1 MGSFSGTGREED
13 RMFWQAAFF
22 SAANSAMA
30 FHALSLGRPSAAAVC
45 IAASGLGCLYALV
58 VRRRPSKAWI
68 E

>member
-1 MGSFSGTGREED
+1 
-13 RMFWQAAFF
+13 MFWQTAFF

-58 VRRRPSKAWI
+58 VRRRPATV
-68 E
+68 